1 MHAILATQEAEIMRI
16 SVRSQPWQIV
26 HTRPYLKKKPSQNR
40 ADGVVQGVS
49 PKFKN
54 QYHKKKK
61 KIMRIRF
68 VCSLLNIYSLVYKLL
83 SM

>member
-61 KIMRIRF
+61 KR
-68 VCSLLNIYSLVYKLL
+68 
-83 SM
+83 